1 MHEVTERIQ
10 EHADFFR
17 EHALESDRLGRLS
30 DAEAAKLRELGVI
43 RMLQPREFN
52 GMETAPTDFFE
63 AVMEVG
69 RYSPPA
75 GWIAGVVGVHP
86 FEFGQLDHRVQEE
99 VWGDDPDTWTAS
111 PYAPLGRARPVE
123 GGYIFNGRWSFSSG
137 TDHCMWAILG
147 GMVTDQDGNVGTP
160 PEVRHF
166 ILPRGDYEILEDS
179 WQVMG
184 LGGSGSKDVVVK
196 DAFIPEYRTV
206 IAEKMQNGWYQQQ
219 YQPGSALYSLPF
231 GVMFPGA
238 INASTL
244 GVCQGAIDQFVD
256 YTRRRTSV
264 MGVKTSQDPFH
275 VEAISV
281 ALADMSASRRQFL
294 GEINDMYEFACDG
307 GKITMAMRL
316 EIRRNQVRAVRRVVD
331 AVDNLFNHAGGH
343 AIWLDQPMQ
352 RFWRDM
358 HAAMGHVCNVAE
370 PMYVGWGQEFFG
382 GAVPVGILA

>member
-1 MHEVTERIQ
+1 MHEVTQKIRD
-10 EHADFFR
+10 HADFFR

-30 DAEAAKLRELGVI
+30 DGEAQKLRELGVI
-43 RMLQPREFN
+43 RMLQPREFI
-52 GMETAPTDFFE
+52 GMETHPVDFFE

-69 RYSPPA
+69 KYSPPA
-75 GWIAGVVGVHP
+75 GWIAGVIGVHP

-99 VWGDDPDTWTAS
+99 VWGEDPDTWTAS

-123 GGYIFNGRWSFSSG
+123 GGFMFNGRWSFSSG
-137 TDHCMWAILG
+137 TDHSDWCILG
-147 GMVTDQDGNVGTP
+147 GMVTDQEGNVGTP

-166 ILPRGDYEILEDS
+166 ILPRSDYEIVKDS

-184 LGGSGSKDVVVK
+184 LAGSGSKDIIVK

-206 IAEKMQNGWYQQQ
+206 VGEKMQNGWYAEQ
-219 YQPGSALYSLPF
+219 YQPGSALYALPF

-238 INASTL
+238 IAASTL
-244 GVCQGAIDQFVD
+244 GICEGAIDQFVE
-256 YTRRRTSV
+256 YTRGRANV
-264 MGVKTSQDPFH
+264 AGAKTSQDPFH
-275 VEAISV
+275 IEAIAV

-294 GEINDMYEFACDG
+294 GDINDLYDYSCSG
-307 GKITMAMRL
+307 GKVTMSQRL

-331 AVDNLFNHAGGH
+331 AIDNLMNHAGGH

-370 PMYVGWGQEFFG
+370 PMYLAYGQELFTG
-382 GAVPVGILA
+382 QAPAGVLA